1 MRPKEREKETINHL
15 LRCYP
20 LQRGGEGIVC
30 SEELGE
36 QGLGICVFPHRT
48 FHPPVYPCW

>member
-20 LQRGGEGIVC
+20 LQL
-30 SEELGE
+30 EEE
-36 QGLGICVFPHRT
+36 KGLYVQRS
-48 FHPPVYPCW
+48 